1 MAVNCLRELTMSD
14 QVLPMLEMAGDF
26 VQEFLS
32 RMKDYVVQQSADM
45 LAENLSSNDDFI
57 RGVIMAAAFVVLI
70 RQVYMKMRTRQQLP
84 TEPLVSGIREPYG
97 YDVVDG
103 GLKNEE

>member
-1 MAVNCLRELTMSD
+1 MSD

-45 LAENLSSNDDFI
+45 LAENLSSNDDFVK
-57 RGVIMAAAFVVLI
+57 GVIMAAAFVVLI
-70 RQVYMKMRTRQQLP
+70 RQVYMKMKTRQQLP
-84 TEPLVSGIREPYG
+84 REILVSEIREPYG

-103 GLKNEE
+103 GPKNEE